1 MTLIQLRSSFIVSGR
16 FPFFVRFSFQFLFVT
31 LMTGSREEAK
41 NSHHYIVFY
50 VRFDGLLLQQ
60 EIMRT
65 EAVRLNASSLQDVE
79 HLQNQLESERSL
91 VAQLRKHV
99 ATQPSLAPSSPS
111 SKGKI
116 TESPPLSP
124 PPSQRKFAEE
134 SMRQAR
140 LTYGA
145 PVSPPI
151 SMKSIR
157 AGGSTSRPGSS
168 QGSFGS
174 NASPSSR
181 GAAIRPSTSG
191 GRNRP
196 LSPLLGARR
205 VFPSQETE
213 DDSRSGEVPPS
224 EFNEFIL

>member
-1 MTLIQLRSSFIVSGR
+1 M
-16 FPFFVRFSFQFLFVT
+16 
-31 LMTGSREEAK
+31 
-41 NSHHYIVFY
+41 
-50 VRFDGLLLQQ
+50 
-60 EIMRT
+60 
-65 EAVRLNASSLQDVE
+65 E

-91 VAQLRKHV
+91 VAQLRERI
-99 ATQPSLAPSSPS
+99 ATQPSLPPSSPS

-134 SMRQAR
+134 SMKQAR
-140 LTYGA
+140 LKYGA

-174 NASPSSR
+174 SASPTSQ
-181 GAAIRPSTSG
+181 GAAMRPGTSG
-191 GRNRP
+191 RRNRP
-196 LSPLLGARR
+196 LSPLVGARR

-213 DDSRSGEVPPS
+213 HDSRGEEVPPNK
-224 EFNEFIL
+224 FNEFIL

>member
-1 MTLIQLRSSFIVSGR
+1 M
-16 FPFFVRFSFQFLFVT
+16 
-31 LMTGSREEAK
+31 GSREEAK
-41 NSHHYIVFY
+41 NSHHYIDVYFG
-50 VRFDGLLLQQ
+50 GLLLQQ
-60 EIMRT
+60 TIMRN

-91 VAQLRKHV
+91 VAQLRERIAMK
-99 ATQPSLAPSSPS
+99 PSLPPSSPS

-134 SMRQAR
+134 SMKQAR

-157 AGGSTSRPGSS
+157 TGGNTSRPGSS

-174 NASPSSR
+174 NASPNSR
-181 GAAIRPSTSG
+181 GAATRPNTSG
-191 GRNRP
+191 GRSRP

-205 VFPSQETE
+205 VFPSQETA
-213 DDSRSGEVPPS
+213 DDSRSGEVPP
-224 EFNEFIL
+224 NEFIL

>member
-1 MTLIQLRSSFIVSGR
+1 M
-16 FPFFVRFSFQFLFVT
+16 
-31 LMTGSREEAK
+31 MGSREEAK
-41 NSHHYIVFY
+41 NSHHDNYFY
-50 VRFDGLLLQQ
+50 YGGLLLQQ
-60 EIMRT
+60 TIMRT
-65 EAVRLNASSLQDVE
+65 EAIRLNASSLHDVE

-91 VAQLRKHV
+91 VAQLRERI
-99 ATQPSLAPSSPS
+99 ATQPSLPPSSPS

-116 TESPPLSP
+116 SESPSLSP
-124 PPSQRKFAEE
+124 PQSQRKFAEE
-134 SMRQAR
+134 NMKQAR

-174 NASPSSR
+174 NSSPSSR
-181 GAAIRPSTSG
+181 GAAMRPSTSG
-191 GRNRP
+191 GRSRP

-213 DDSRSGEVPPS
+213 DDSRRGEVPP
-224 EFNEFIL
+224 NEFIL